1 MKKNILET
9 YRLLIELKN
18 EKIVPER
25 HEKDLERCIRN
36 LEDIIEKNSGIN
48 LSLGLLSSIACIF
61 KSVIDSP

>member
-18 EKIVPER
+18 EKIIPER
-25 HEKDLERCIRN
+25 HEKDIDRCIRN
-36 LEDIIEKNSGIN
+36 LEEIIEKNGGSN
-48 LSLGLLSSIACIF
+48 LNFGLLSTIARIF